1 MFLSFLHKH
10 SAIYSNHWNQEIR
23 CCTDLDKLVNKT
35 DGLES
40 GLPLPECLQERT
52 GGYRWREEQAE

>member
-1 MFLSFLHKH
+1 MLLSFLHKH
-10 SAIYSNHWNQEIR
+10 SAIYSNQ
-23 CCTDLDKLVNKT
+23 TKKGVVADLDKLVNKT

>member
-1 MFLSFLHKH
+1 M
-10 SAIYSNHWNQEIR
+10 R

-35 DGLES
+35 DSLES